1 MYINKNKLFF
11 ALVFAFVATSVTA
24 SAEEEIMETQII
36 TETEETEEAEI
47 SPPFSDSPEEQEP
60 EVIEPVKEQP
70 IQTETDTPVPE
81 TIKEKSQTPDTQT
94 EAEKKELKETL
105 APITIDNWEWND
117 QDYVVE
123 DNTIDINCNNT
134 EYILTYQNFSN
145 CLPGSIT
152 SEETG
157 DIEIQKW
164 TCEESNL
171 EPGTELLSL
180 HKDSIHLLAV
190 LEDSYIADPEPLLTI
205 RFLKLTPTGKFTGK
219 EKGIW
224 KWVVRNK

>member
-1 MYINKNKLFF
+1 MYIRKNILFF
-11 ALVFAFVATSVTA
+11 VLAFSLVMASATA
-24 SAEEEIMETQII
+24 SAEEENTETQSI
-36 TETEETEEAEI
+36 TKIKETEEAEI
-47 SPPFSDSPEEQEP
+47 STLFSDSPEEQEP

-94 EAEKKELKETL
+94 EAEKKELKETS

-117 QDYVVE
+117 QDNVVK
-123 DNTIDINCNNT
+123 DNIIDISCNNT
-134 EYILTYQNFSN
+134 GYILTYQNFSN

-164 TCEESNL
+164 TCEESEL
-171 EPGTELLSL
+171 DPGTELLSL

-190 LEDSYIADPEPLLTI
+190 LADSYIADPEPLLTI
-205 RFLKLTPTGKFTGK
+205 RFLKLIPAGKFTGN

>member
-47 SPPFSDSPEEQEP
+47 SPPFSDNPEEQDP
-60 EVIEPVKEQP
+60 EIIEPVKEP
-70 IQTETDTPVPE
+70 AIQTETDTPVSE
-81 TIKEKSQTPDTQT
+81 TIEEKLQTPDTQT
-94 EAEKKELKETL
+94 EPEKTELKENT
-105 APITIDNWEWND
+105 ASITIDNWEWND

-134 EYILTYQNFSN
+134 GYILTYQNFSN